1 MPLGMLNPQRRVI
14 MNDKDTKKQV
24 SSSVRPMIAP
34 KTVVRVATESDRRT
48 VISAARAVINEHR
61 DVIKAL
67 AKR

>member
-1 MPLGMLNPQRRVI
+1 